1 MRKYIGTKM
10 VEAEYT
16 LRVDGKIWSADAE
29 DIPSGETVENGYRV
43 RYADGYESFSPLDVF
58 EKAYL
63 PLEINENLRT
73 DKPSISQRM
82 VDDFIARFY
91 TTTLGDKTTVV
102 RAVLVNGFEIVESS
116 SCVSAENYDEE
127 IGREICVGKIKDK
140 VWYLLGFLLQTAV
153 NGVGH
158 PRMIEKIRDLEQEYA
173 EQAESE
179 QACEACDCGNGNCC
193 CDEDADKVDITIHA
207 SNAMTLNQTVGLMMS
222 ADFKD
227 RAKAEYHQLAIRC
240 EKLEAMCQKYEAG
253 ELGFTPNCSLE
264 LLKRQLGYMQN
275 YKDILEVRAEIEGID
290 LQDLFIADQNVA
302 WALTSI
308 DKNNCKIEGN
318 CGSLINLFYDAL
330 TTEMDEG
337 EELPCCE
344 ECSKE

>member
-116 SCVSAENYDEE
+116 SCVSPENYDEE
-127 IGREICVGKIKDK
+127 IGKEICIGKIKDK

-179 QACEACDCGNGNCC
+179 QACEACEEC
-193 CDEDADKVDITIHA
+193 CDCCNDTGTAEPAENKKTDNGDCTLPVDSEGNSGLDGLLGFLKDKA
-207 SNAMTLNQTVGLMMS
+207 S
-222 ADFKD
+222 
-227 RAKAEYHQLAIRC
+227 
-240 EKLEAMCQKYEAG
+240 EAMAKKVADMDLKVLIEKTDEG
-253 ELGFTPNCSLE
+253 VSTELRGKPVALISE
-264 LLKRQLGYMQN
+264 LVTAMAH
-275 YKDILEVRAEIEGID
+275 I
-290 LQDLFIADQNVA
+290 IADCP
-302 WALTSI
+302 
-308 DKNNCKIEGN
+308 DKKMQE
-318 CGSLINLFYDAL
+318 SMKEAA
-330 TTEMDEG
+330 M
-337 EELPCCE
+337 EELE
-344 ECSKE
+344 EEIANLQKEQKKK